1 MRDELIEFIASA
13 KKDIPLTELCSVCK
27 DMAEFELVLDLFSK
41 LHADDDE
48 EDVEETLSNKIKM
61 LAYKEFENTPKWE
74 LKTSLVQ
81 RRLKVGYG
89 TASRV
94 REWLLKIK

>member
-1 MRDELIEFIASA
+1 MREELIEFIAKMTKNTPLSEL
-13 KKDIPLTELCSVCK
+13 KDVCRDMTEV
-27 DMAEFELVLDLFSK
+27 MLVLDLFSK

-48 EDVEETLSNKIKM
+48 EDVEETLPNEIKM
-61 LAYKEFENTPKWE
+61 QAYKVFENTPKCE
-74 LKTSLVQ
+74 LSTGLIQ
-81 RRLKVGYG
+81 RQLKVGYG